1 LQQRININIRNGLY
15 DNNVKRIEWKNSK
28 DRKPLIVWGARQ
40 VGKSYLIKDLFAK
53 NYFKEYLYIDLKK
66 DEEAL
71 NYFSITAN
79 SDKYISFIE
88 MQYKKKL
95 NKDCL
100 LIIDEVQLS
109 HNVLSSLK
117 YFYQDHKEIP
127 VIVTGSLVRL
137 SLLNNKND
145 NGLFPVGKVN
155 SMTLYPLTFEE
166 YLINANKFLF
176 DKINESYTS
185 MIPLDEGEHKL
196 ANNYLYEF
204 LSIGGMPEVVKTFLD
219 NKSYLDA
226 SKIQDDVYNDYIN
239 DITTYPIPVSMILKI
254 KKVYENIFNQLNK
267 ENKNFKLSLIDYK
280 KANRDYTDAYN
291 WLEFSNTVYI
301 SHKLKERLTL
311 PLYSDDNLFRI
322 YLIDSGLFAYQ
333 SKIKQNTFFV
343 DNERNTLS
351 GIFYENYIANELKS
365 NDIPLFYWKGKN
377 DFEFEFIVQCA
388 NSIIPIDVKKGNGKL
403 NSLDNYKSYNKLELA
418 VKFANCKLGYDKN
431 RKILSIPLYMAYLAI
446 KDIKNNNLIKKIC
459 D

>member
-1 LQQRININIRNGLY
+1 MELFRNKL
-15 DNNVKRIEWKNSK
+15 NELIKWKNAK

-53 NYFKEYLYIDLKK
+53 NHFKDYLYIDLKK

-71 NYFSITAN
+71 NYFSTTAN
-79 SDKYISFIE
+79 SDKYITFIE

-137 SLLNNKND
+137 SLLDENKENA
-145 NGLFPVGKVN
+145 LFPVGKVN
-155 SMTLYPLTFEE
+155 SINLYPLSFDE
-166 YLINANKFLF
+166 YLINANEILYKNIV
-176 DKINESYTS
+176 DSYKKMT
-185 MIPLDEGEHKL
+185 PLDEGIHKI
-196 ANNYLYEF
+196 AINHLYEY
-204 LSIGGMPEVVKTFLD
+204 LSIGGMPEVVKDFLD
-219 NKSYLDA
+219 NKSYLNA
-226 SKIQDDVYNDYIN
+226 SKIQEDIYNDYLK
-239 DITTYPIPVSMILKI
+239 DITTYSIPISMIMKI

-267 ENKNFKLSLIDYK
+267 ENKNFKVSLIDK
-280 KANRDYTDAYN
+280 NKANRDYYDAYN
-291 WLEFSNTVYI
+291 WLEFSNIVYV

-311 PLYSDDNLFRI
+311 PLYSNDNLFRL
-322 YLIDSGLFAYQ
+322 YLLDVGLFAYQ
-333 SKIKQNTFFV
+333 SKTKQSMFFV
-343 DNERNTLS
+343 DNKRNTLS
-351 GIFYENYIANELKS
+351 GIFYENYIANELKG

-377 DFEFEFIVQCA
+377 DFEFEFIVQCD

-403 NSLDNYKSYNKLELA
+403 NSLDNFKLFNKVDLA
-418 VKFANCKLGYDKN
+418 IKIADCNLGYDKSK
-431 RKILSIPLYMAYLAI
+431 KILSVPLYMAFLVI
-446 KDIKNNNLIKKIC
+446 KDIKEDNLIKKIC
-459 D
+459 A